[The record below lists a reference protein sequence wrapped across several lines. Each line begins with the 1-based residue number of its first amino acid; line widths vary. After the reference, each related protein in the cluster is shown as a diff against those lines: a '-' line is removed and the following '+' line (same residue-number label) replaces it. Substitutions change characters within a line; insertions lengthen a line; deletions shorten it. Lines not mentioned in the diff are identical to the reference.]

1 MRGAGLFWKGGGGQE
16 VKGVRDLKRGPLKVR
31 KGLGRGTGLE
41 VLPLSEPHFVHQEY
55 GKGLDLDLE
64 LRLKTI

>member
-1 MRGAGLFWKGGGGQE
+1 MREAGLFWKGGGGQE

-41 VLPLSEPHFVHQEY
+41 VLPLAEPEDIVVPWTFAKCVKF
-55 GKGLDLDLE
+55 GNFPK
-64 LRLKTI
+64 

>member
-1 MRGAGLFWKGGGGQE
+1 M
-16 VKGVRDLKRGPLKVR
+16 KGVRDLKRGPLKVR